1 MSAEKKKIR
10 DQTVDTFL
18 KSIKWVQTP
27 LLTVPRDYLPEKP
40 ESQTP
45 INKYIARYVT
55 YQEIYKSTDKV
66 ENNENLFFK
75 EISEFDFND
84 TLQSLAKLN
93 YLLSEGYHQRNP
105 DELRYIEQLFTGE
118 LRKRLWHFWN
128 TRKIFYRQQMLALI
142 KTNIV
147 KNDER
152 KNKKL
157 VQEDLETFAR
167 VMFRVTDFTESDRI
181 ERERRA
187 GSKEERRKIMFG
199 TLCRNI
205 HFNSTHRFE
214 NILPRYWTIYFECM
228 REAEKLY
235 ATQIF
240 PMAGEFRKATG
251 LDMELF
257 IFLTFGLYSHY
268 RTLEKSI
275 LISKPGRFLIGKLYF
290 RNLKPRF
297 RKMAKRIFSIVAHSK
312 RGLKKEFEL
321 VNTRGSFYYNFQ
333 PFWRRPFYE
342 LDKNAYLLL
351 DPEYLQEKITFGI
364 YGQISDYYAALR
376 KGASAEAKREIDR
389 KRFALNAFTG
399 RCLEIYVRNL
409 LRRRYPSLPGLAPRL
424 FSEIDGDATGGVD
437 FIVHYPDCLI
447 FIEVTISSIRHNT
460 ILTADFDKIGKEIK
474 QIFFSAKNRKSKGKV
489 LQLNDGIN
497 SFKKGRLNGLGIA
510 PKTIKEIYPILVLE
524 KGIPTIP
531 SIFARYLDWIKE
543 KKLLQGYLDNFIF
556 IDLEELE
563 FVESLVSKG
572 VAFPDLL
579 ERYKSSGC
587 RGLSFK
593 NFLYSERKG
602 IPPNQFLNRQLD
614 KMFKDIEKYFAQ
626 TNE

>member
-1 MSAEKKKIR
+1 MSSQRKKIR
-10 DQTVDTFL
+10 DQTVDSFL

-45 INKYIARYVT
+45 IDKCIARYVT
-55 YQEIYKSTDKV
+55 YQEIYKDTGKV

-105 DELRYIEQLFTGE
+105 DELRYIAQLFSGE
-118 LRKRLWHFWN
+118 LKERLWNFWN
-128 TRKIFYRQQMLALI
+128 SRKIFYRQQILALI

-181 ERERRA
+181 EKERRA

-275 LISKPGRFLIGKLYF
+275 LTSKPGKFLIGKQYF
-290 RNLKPRF
+290 QNLKPRF
-297 RKMAKRIFSIVAHSK
+297 RKKAKRIFSIIAHSK
-312 RGLKKEFEL
+312 RGYKKEFEL
-321 VNTRGSFYYNFQ
+321 VDTKGSFYYNFQ
-333 PFWRRPFYE
+333 PFWRKPFYE

-364 YGQISDYYAALR
+364 YGQISDYYVALH
-376 KGASAEAKREIDR
+376 KGANAEAKREIDR
-389 KRFALNAFTG
+389 KRFALNSFTG
-399 RCLEIYVRNL
+399 RCLEIYVKNL
-409 LRRRYPSLPGLAPRL
+409 LRRMYPTQPPLTRRL
-424 FSEIDGDATGGVD
+424 FWEGQNDSTGGVD
-437 FIVHYPDCLI
+437 FIIHYPDCLI
-447 FIEVTISSIRHNT
+447 FIEVTISGIRHNT
-460 ILTADFDKIGKEIK
+460 ILAANLDKIEKEIK
-474 QIFFSAKNRKSKGKV
+474 QIFFSAENRKSKGKV
-489 LQLNDGIN
+489 VQLNDAIN
-497 SFKKGRLNGLGIA
+497 SFTNGRLSSLGIDT
-510 PKTIKEIYPILVLE
+510 KTIKQIYPILVLE
-524 KGIPTIP
+524 KGIPTVP
-531 SIFARYLDWIKE
+531 SIFARHLDWIRE
-543 KKLLQGYLDNFIF
+543 KGLLQGYLDNFMF

-563 FVESLVSKG
+563 FVESLVTKG
-572 VAFPDLL
+572 VAFPEIL
-579 ERYKSSGC
+579 EDYKASGY

-593 NFLYSERKG
+593 NFLCFEGKG
-602 IPPNQFLNRQLD
+602 IPPNQFLNNQLE

-626 TNE
+626 T